1 MAGGWGDGPVL
12 SEEDMAMSA
21 VLERQGCFVNIIK
34 QGLSGWYSRL
44 LLPKL
49 CNGLDDNIINSF
61 YAR

>member
-1 MAGGWGDGPVL
+1 
-12 SEEDMAMSA
+12 MSA